1 MTRRVTNMN
10 LTQLLA
16 DLNVKDQVPAMQSL
30 SSARNP
36 YQHWKNGWDCCTGKV
51 AALMPVSE
59 HDSCSGMMMAAPVDK
74 TLLDHVT
81 VHDDARH
88 AFAT

>member
-16 DLNVKDQVPAMQSL
+16 DLNVKDQVPAKQSL

-36 YQHWKNGWDCCTGKV
+36 FQHCKNGWDLLHRK
-51 AALMPVSE
+51 
-59 HDSCSGMMMAAPVDK
+59 SGRSNACV
-74 TLLDHVT
+74 
-81 VHDDARH
+81 
-88 AFAT
+88 